1 MNNKGGYY
9 VIEHANQATGDDIV
23 NEVQAIEGADAT
35 GTTIEQWADGLG
47 YVMLMFPA
55 TWTEEQIVERL
66 DDYKQ
71 RPGVQ
76 SIEHDAHDSWE

>member
-9 VIEHANQATGDDIV
+9 VIEHANQTTGDDIV
-23 NEVQAIEGADAT
+23 TEMLAIEGTEAAI
-35 GTTIEQWADGLG
+35 TTIELWGDGLG

-66 DDYKQ
+66 DDYKK